1 MFTEESTKRIANKVL
16 DFALTAVVVAF
27 VIGLCFFAVKYLAVF
42 AGIAFLVLSIANLA
56 LRYAPVRVKHTTA

>member
-56 LRYAPVRVKHTTA
+56 SRYAPVRVMHTAA